1 MTTPDL
7 VALRALVEAAVLR
20 RNTQLRPPEEFTTP
34 YDWIVIPRIDFDAVR
49 ANLPA
54 AREALERM
62 EGIAKDRD
70 RLQAWVHDLQA
81 GMYINCVYC
90 GHRYGPDDEVPATM
104 AQALKE
110 HIEQCPKHPMSALKA
125 RLAELEAASAQSPRD
140 VMFPIQSERGHS
152 AHPTRIP
159 WSVADKAY
167 SVYRARSGDDQSL
180 ERLAERG
187 GFAPGEMDLFYP
199 AWEQEASGV
208 AVLKARLARLEE
220 ALIAASY
227 VVARFTAIGIR
238 DEATGMTGEQ
248 LMAKIDAALEGR
260 DA

>member
-34 YDWIVIPRIDFDAVR
+34 DDWIVTPRIDCDAGR
-49 ANLPA
+49 ANPPA

-104 AQALKE
+104 ADVLKE
-110 HIEQCPKHPMSALKA
+110 HIEHCPKHPMS
-125 RLAELEAASAQSPRD
+125 
-140 VMFPIQSERGHS
+140 
-152 AHPTRIP
+152 T
-159 WSVADKAY
+159 
-167 SVYRARSGDDQSL
+167 
-180 ERLAERG
+180 
-187 GFAPGEMDLFYP
+187 
-199 AWEQEASGV
+199 
-208 AVLKARLARLEE
+208 LKARLARLEE
-220 ALIAASY
+220 ALR
-227 VVARFTAIGIR
+227 VAKRTIR
-238 DEATGMTGEQ
+238 TWSEMGAREPEECLDETWLLYQESPEMKQINTV
-248 LMAKIDAALEGR
+248 LEGR
-260 DA
+260 DE